1 ISYKTALE
9 EAKHAKITG
18 GKPISEVDGTNSAKK
33 IAILTRLSFFTDI
46 KLEEIEVTGIT
57 DISTIDLMYAEQLGY
72 KMKLIGIT
80 SCKEGYIEV
89 SVQTLFLEET
99 HLPANINNSYNGIYV
114 KSVSA
119 GETMFYGRGAGGIP
133 SATAIVS
140 DVVKAA
146 KNILFGI
153 KGK

>member
-1 ISYKTALE
+1 RGRWNELCK
-9 EAKHAKITG
+9 K
-18 GKPISEVDGTNSAKK
+18 NSNPYPL
-33 IAILTRLSFFTDI
+33 IFFTDI

-80 SCKEGYIEV
+80 SCKEGYIEA
-89 SVQTLFLEET
+89 SVQPMFLEET
-99 HLPANINNSYNGIYV
+99 HTLANIKNSYNGIYV
-114 KSVSA
+114 KSESA
-119 GETMFYGRGAGGIP
+119 GETMFYGRGAGGLP

-146 KNILFGI
+146 KNILLGI
-153 KGK
+153 KGKSTLRQ